1 MNRIWG
7 LYWRYLISISASVFL
22 LAFFDSQFELMNN
35 IGNTGLWPSVFWG
48 IISLVLLVVAA
59 FQPNGVA
66 YIIFGKRLQLTDLVW
81 RQFNLILLTI
91 FVNLVW
97 LGFAASQLFSPELWS
112 IYKLFVQP
120 AILLVMPLL
129 GAFWVNQKVKLFS
142 GR

>member
-1 MNRIWG
+1 
-7 LYWRYLISISASVFL
+7 
-22 LAFFDSQFELMNN
+22 MNN

>member
-7 LYWRYLISISASVFL
+7 LYWRYLISISLFVFL
-22 LAFFDSQFELMNN
+22 LAFFDSQFSLLNN
-35 IGNTGLWPSVFWG
+35 IGDTGLWPSVFWG
-48 IISLVLLVVAA
+48 IISSVLVVVAA

-81 RQFNLILLTI
+81 RQFNLILLI
-91 FVNLVW
+91 LLINLVW

-120 AILLVMPLL
+120 AILLVVPLL
-129 GAFWVNQKVKLFS
+129 GAWWVNQKV
-142 GR
+142 R

>member
-22 LAFFDSQFELMNN
+22 LAFFDSQFALMNN
-35 IGNTGLWPSVFWG
+35 IGDTGLWPSVFWG
-48 IISLVLLVVAA
+48 VISFVLVVVTSV
-59 FQPNGVA
+59 QPNGVT

-97 LGFAASQLFSPELWS
+97 LGFAASQVFSPELWS
-112 IYKLFVQP
+112 MYKLYVQP
-120 AILLVMPLL
+120 AILLVAPLL
-129 GAFWVNQKVKLFS
+129 GAWWVTKGLSSHS
-142 GR
+142 GA

>member
-1 MNRIWG
+1 MWG
-7 LYWRYLISISASVFL
+7 LYWRYLISISLSIFL
-22 LAFFDSQFELMNN
+22 LAFFDSQFALMNN
-35 IGNTGLWPSVFWG
+35 IGDTSLWPSVFWG
-48 IISLVLLVVAA
+48 VISFVLVVVTAV
-59 FQPNGVA
+59 QPNGVT

-129 GAFWVNQKVKLFS
+129 GAWWVNQKIEAGKAS
-142 GR
+142 